1 MLSRPL
7 KRPAAAI
14 HVLLCFR
21 RPRRSSIDA
30 LFAVLVLQG
39 ALWIGA
45 PPPVRAQSAASQPNI
60 LFILTDDHAWPAY
73 GFMKAIEDSG
83 AYAQPTQHAKLPP
96 IETPNLDRL
105 AARGVVFP
113 EGHSGAPKCGP
124 SMRSV
129 LTGKQPGDY
138 LTRFGPVAG
147 ERILPEY
154 LADLGYESYGF
165 GKIWGDGFAEQG
177 FTEGGDKSISASQV
191 TVGPLLEWLQGRVGD
206 PTPWFVYYGP
216 SLPHE
221 PYKYSAAYQPLF
233 LDPVYDHCRG
243 YYANIAALDHFL
255 GEILDT
261 LVTSGLDSSTM
272 VVLMT
277 DNGYM
282 LPNSKSRPNENA
294 MRTPFLVS
302 WPGHIPAGAVLPQL
316 VHATDLAPTLF
327 DYAGAAMDSDA
338 TLPDAYPDTLT
349 GISMRQ
355 YFEGG
360 ASVPGRAFILGEQ
373 TKGGKMTSVPYL
385 LTEDGRMRVLR
396 SRSGHYFLFDLW
408 ENPDEDRR
416 RDLSEDP
423 LYAYDLDLWKAALD
437 AWRPLK

>member
-1 MLSRPL
+1 MGT
-7 KRPAAAI
+7 AFVAI
-14 HVLLCFR
+14 
-21 RPRRSSIDA
+21 A
-30 LFAVLVLQG
+30 LQAGF
-39 ALWIGA
+39 WIGA
-45 PPPVRAQSAASQPNI
+45 PPPVCAQSERPPNI

-83 AYAQPTQHAKLPP
+83 TYAQPTQHAKLPP

-138 LTRFGPVAG
+138 LCRFGPVAG

-177 FTEGGDKSISASQV
+177 FTEGGDKSISASQA
-191 TVGPLLEWLQGRVGD
+191 TVEPLLEWLQGRVGD

-221 PYKYSAAYQPLF
+221 PYKYSAVYQSLF

-243 YYANIAALDHFL
+243 YFANIAALDHFI
-255 GEILDT
+255 GEILET
-261 LVTSGLDSSTM
+261 LETSGLDADTMIVLSS
-272 VVLMT
+272 

-294 MRTPFLVS
+294 VRTPFLVS
-302 WPGHIPAGAVLPQL
+302 WPEHIPAGAVLPQL
-316 VHATDLAPTLF
+316 AHATDLAPTLF
-327 DYAGAAMDSDA
+327 DYAGATMDPDG
-338 TLPDAYPDTLT
+338 TLPGSYPETLT
-349 GISMRQ
+349 GISLRR
-355 YFEGG
+355 YLEGG
-360 ASVPGRAFILGEQ
+360 ASVPGREFIFGEQ
-373 TKGGKMTSVPYL
+373 TKGGKTSSVPYL
-385 LTEDGRMRVLR
+385 LAEDGRMRMLR
-396 SRSGHYFLFDLW
+396 SHSGRYYLFDLW

-416 RDLSEDP
+416 WDLSRDP
-423 LYAYDLDLWKAALD
+423 LYAYDVDLWKALIEE
-437 AWRPLK
+437 WRPLR